1 MLTLLSHFA
10 QLNLC
15 ILSYVILVEELRD
28 RLWLVDRFRW
38 LAYVIFNDL
47 GYTLD
52 VEVVGP
58 LLDAHI
64 VVFSIAVVIIAVLSI
79 GFITDSVKLSAEF
92 NSTSQKHL
100 IGQSPAV
107 WLLAFFFIWLAINQ
121 SSDIFRDLY

>member
-28 RLWLVDRFRW
+28 RLW

-64 VVFSIAVVIIAVLSI
+64 VVFSIAVAIIAVLSI

-92 NSTSQKHL
+92 NPTSQKHL

-107 WLLAFFFIWLAINQ
+107 GLLAFFFI
-121 SSDIFRDLY
+121 